1 MATKC
6 ISLVRGRVARFT
18 RLDACGRPIY
28 GPESQVVTEGF
39 VSVAYTA
46 NVDEGE
52 EINVTN
58 AAGKR
63 CVYEAAKPSFLGYT
77 VEISFCNVDP
87 DLFAMATGQ
96 RTLTDANGDVVGFTM
111 DTAVDA
117 SESAF
122 ALEVWAGAP
131 TEGGCAEGAQGS
143 YGYVLLPFVQGGI
156 VGDFTIENDAVTF
169 TISQASTKDG
179 NSWGV
184 GPYNVTLGVGGVEQP
199 LFDPV
204 TSTEALAML
213 ITGMAPPE
221 PECGARPLLEAD
233 GEALTSVTATP
244 TLLSVEFAPDPTGA
258 DPFWID
264 FGDGTWEYSEDGSA
278 LTHVYDAAGTY
289 TFVAYRGTS
298 SFEGTVTVTE
308 A

>member
-6 ISLVRGRVARFT
+6 ISLVRGRRARFT
-18 RLDACGRPIY
+18 RLDACGRPVY

-39 VSVAYTA
+39 VSVSYTA

-52 EINVTN
+52 EISLPN

-63 CVYEAAKPSFLGYT
+63 CVYEPAVPSFLGYT
-77 VEISFCNVDP
+77 VEVAFCNVDP

-111 DTAVDA
+111 DTSVDT
-117 SESAF
+117 SQSAF

-131 TEGGCAEGAQGS
+131 TSGGCAEGSEGS

-169 TISQASTKDG
+169 TISQAATRDG
-179 NSWGV
+179 NGWGV
-184 GPYNVTLGVGGVEQP
+184 GPYDVVLGVGGTPQP
-199 LFDPV
+199 LFEPV
-204 TSTEALAML
+204 VSTEALVML
-213 ITGMAPPE
+213 ITGMAPPD
-221 PECGARPLLEAD
+221 PECGARPLLEPEGA
-233 GEALTSVTATP
+233 ALTGVTTTP
-244 TLLSVEFAPDPTGA
+244 TGLSVEFEPEPVGV

-264 FGDGTWEYSEDGSA
+264 FGDGEWDYSEDGSA
-278 LTHVYDAAGTY
+278 LTHVYEEAGTY

-298 SFEGTVTVTE
+298 TFEDSVTVTV
-308 A
+308 